1 MMLQRMNWKLSL
13 RLVIAF
19 VAGLA
24 IYSCWQ
30 KYQMNVNGH
39 ADESIYR

>member
-1 MMLQRMNWKLSL
+1 MLQRMNWKLSV

-30 KYQMNVNGH
+30 KYQMNVNEQNN
-39 ADESIYR
+39 ESVYR